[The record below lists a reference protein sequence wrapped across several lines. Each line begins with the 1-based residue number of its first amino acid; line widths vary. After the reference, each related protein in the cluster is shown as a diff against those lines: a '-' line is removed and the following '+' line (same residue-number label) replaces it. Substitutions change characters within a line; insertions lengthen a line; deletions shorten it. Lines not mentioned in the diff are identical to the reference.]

1 MAFRY
6 GNRHQYAMFPETIDK
21 YVGPD
26 DPVRAY
32 DAMIDAFD
40 IEKLGIATN
49 PYRVGNPSY
58 DPKVMLKLLVYG
70 YSYKWKSSREIERAT
85 HHNVSFMW
93 LIGGLKPDHKTIS
106 EFRRNNKEALKK
118 MLKHCARLC
127 VKLDLIDG
135 NILFVDGTKIR
146 ANAGREKNFTK
157 KHYEELLSNLD
168 ERIELLISECEAIDE
183 AEKDQPSFVSMKK
196 GLQNNEQ
203 LRNRIKDLLKEF
215 DAVGEK
221 TKNGAERTKN
231 LTDPESAVMRSLQG
245 SHASYNV
252 QSVVDDKHGIIVHAD
267 AVNDATDLNQFA
279 KQIIQAE
286 ETLEHT
292 CQIACA
298 DAGYADTEE
307 LAKIDKHGT
316 TVIVPSQRQA
326 LHAGK
331 EKPFSKSVFTYDAQ
345 NDCYYCPNNQELKY
359 TGYQKNVKARYYR
372 ITRATICK
380 RCPHFGV
387 CTSAK
392 KGRKI
397 LRYDNE
403 SIREKIESQYA
414 EPENQKV
421 YARRKSRVEHPFGH
435 IKKNLGKTQF
445 LIRGRNGA
453 QAETAIVSTCFNIA
467 RMITIFGGVQ
477 GFIQKISTL

>member
-6 GNRHQYAMFPETIDK
+6 GNRHQYALFPETIDK

-40 IEKLGIATN
+40 IDTLGIVTN
-49 PYRVGNPSY
+49 PNQVGNPSY
-58 DPKVMLKLLVYG
+58 DPKAMLKLLVYG
-70 YSYKWKSSREIERAT
+70 YSYKWKSSRELERAT
-85 HHNVSFMW
+85 HHNVSFIW

-106 EFRRNNKEALKK
+106 EFRRNNKKALKQ

-146 ANAGREKNFTK
+146 ANASRGKNFTK
-157 KHYEELLSNLD
+157 KHYKELLSNID
-168 ERIELLISECEAIDE
+168 ERIDVLISECEAVDE
-183 AEKDQPSFVSMKK
+183 TEKDKPSLVTMKK
-196 GLQNNEQ
+196 ELQNDQE
-203 LRNRIKDLLKEF
+203 LRNRIKDLIDEF
-215 DAVGEK
+215 DNEGEK
-221 TKNGAERTKN
+221 TKNGKVRTKN
-231 LTDPESAVMRSLQG
+231 LTDPESALMRSAQG

-252 QSVVDDKHGIIVHAD
+252 QSVVDDKHGLIVHTD
-267 AVNDATDLNQFA
+267 VVSTATDLNQFA
-279 KQIIQAE
+279 EQITQAE
-286 ETLEHT
+286 EVLGQKCKT
-292 CQIACA
+292 ACA

-307 LAKIDKHGT
+307 LTKIDERGT
-316 TVIVPSQRQA
+316 QVIVPSQRQA
-326 LHAGK
+326 LHK
-331 EKPFSKSVFTYDAQ
+331 EEKPFSKSSFTYDAE
-345 NDCYYCPNNQELKY
+345 NDCYYCPQNQMLKY
-359 TGYQKNVKARYYR
+359 TGYRKEKQARYYR
-372 ITRATICK
+372 VTRATICK
-380 RCPHFGV
+380 QCQHFGE

-403 SIREKIESQYA
+403 AIREKLETQYEEPESQEIY
-414 EPENQKV
+414 V
-421 YARRKSRVEHPFGH
+421 RRKARVEHPFGH

-445 LIRGRNGA
+445 LLRGRQGA
-453 QAETAIVSTCFNIA
+453 QAETALVGTCFNIA

-477 GFIQKISTL
+477 QFIEKIAII